1 MLSMI
6 DFHLFILLYDTVYMY
21 VAVYYYACRVFCF
34 KYSMIFFGFFY
45 SCFTFISCFISDLTA
60 GSRTH
65 HGNKVWSIESAK
77 SSRVSSRVFCV
88 TQRNGSLLAFWFSS
102 LATTHL
108 TVIKHQNMMI
118 VISLVVSRSSSGSNG
133 SRNNDHHQLIFTTNI
148 NSSHF
153 VYQIL
158 YNVSYLV
165 TLLVT

>member
-1 MLSMI
+1 MHVVYFVSNIRWSFL
-6 DFHLFILLYDTVYMY
+6 DF
-21 VAVYYYACRVFCF
+21 
-34 KYSMIFFGFFY
+34 
-45 SCFTFISCFISDLTA
+45 FTRALHSLSCFISDLTA
-60 GSRTH
+60 GRRTL
-65 HGNKVWSIESAK
+65 GNKVWSIESAE

-133 SRNNDHHQLIFTTNI
+133 NRNNDHHQLIFTTNI

>member
-1 MLSMI
+1 MYFVSNIRWSFL
-6 DFHLFILLYDTVYMY
+6 DF
-21 VAVYYYACRVFCF
+21 
-34 KYSMIFFGFFY
+34 
-45 SCFTFISCFISDLTA
+45 FTRALHSLSCFISDLTA
-60 GSRTH
+60 GRRTL
-65 HGNKVWSIESAK
+65 GNKVWSIESAK
-77 SSRVSSRVFCV
+77 SSESSFFCV
-88 TQRNGSLLAFWFSS
+88 TQRNRSLLAFWFSS

-133 SRNNDHHQLIFTTNI
+133 NRNNDHHQLIFTTNI

-165 TLLVT
+165 SSLV